1 MLTFLAALPLLVLL
15 WLTFK
20 ARSVRTPHVGTSVP
34 SLVLTEIVA
43 LDDDL
48 LVGYRDGS
56 GARTVDSHVRS
67 LRRKLGADVIRTIHG
82 VGYAAEG

>member
-1 MLTFLAALPLLVLL
+1 MLTFLAALPILVLL

-20 ARSVRTPHVGTSVP
+20 ARSVRTPDVGTSDP
-34 SLVLTEIVA
+34 SLALTEIVA

-56 GARTVDSHVRS
+56 GASGQFLVSGETPTPPPGETAR
-67 LRRKLGADVIRTIHG
+67 
-82 VGYAAEG
+82 

>member
-56 GARTVDSHVRS
+56 GASGQFLVSGETPRPPPGETAR
-67 LRRKLGADVIRTIHG
+67 
-82 VGYAAEG
+82 